1 MALDTVMP
9 RRLDLRAVAESEL
22 RRTSGPIEPFT
33 GDSGIWYI
41 ALLERKHVQ
50 RGGADFEC
58 LEEPYD

>member
-41 ALLERKHVQ
+41 ARLECTQPHAGKTN
-50 RGGADFEC
+50 FER
-58 LEEPYD
+58 